1 MNPSQTDK
9 IDVGH
14 VYLGYKTQA
23 EGKTALLQHS
33 LSNIVVTA
41 VNEKQESCSTSSLT
55 NAHYVGFDS
64 VMTPSCNSMLKQFD
78 RISHIGN

>member
-1 MNPSQTDK
+1 MNQSQNDK

-14 VYLGYKTQA
+14 LYVGYKTQA

-41 VNEKQESCSTSSLT
+41 VNEKQEPSADGSYSSYTLFC
-55 NAHYVGFDS
+55 AEVAAP
-64 VMTPSCNSMLKQFD
+64 VL
-78 RISHIGN
+78 